1 MPRSKRT
8 AHYVAST
15 HWDREWYESFQDYRF
30 RLVSLMDEL
39 LDQMAADPEYR
50 YFQSDG
56 QSIVWDDYLEI
67 RPERREQ
74 VVSLAREGR
83 LRIGPWYV
91 MPDEFIVSG
100 ESLVRNLQMG
110 LRTAA
115 RFGAPSRAGF
125 ICDIF
130 GHTSQLPQI
139 LRGFSIDNAFVWRG
153 VLEKPRGAVFRWQS
167 PDGSEVIAYR
177 FSPRYG
183 YCSYAFLSR
192 KCNQIDHDRGLDE
205 AMKGLREQLDFEMDR
220 CPTPSLLIFDGGDH
234 MEIEPRTTQILRR
247 ANKAFTDVELIHS
260 HLDGFVEDLREQRS
274 QITRVIQGELR
285 EIGEVGDEGWL
296 IPGVLS
302 SRIHLKQQNAQCET
316 ELCLW
321 AEPFSTFAALL
332 GDPYPVRHLQVAWR
346 WLLQNH
352 PHDSICACSIDQVH
366 KDMEYRFDQSR
377 LIASHLTRDALQAI
391 AARVELPEMG
401 DQDMAVVVFNPST
414 DPIDGPVD
422 LTLRFPKD
430 LDTIYQEFFGFEPK
444 IGFRLYDTDGNEVAY
459 QYVNWRRERVGF
471 RRRRGKF
478 PQADIRHE
486 VDITAALKVPAY
498 GYTRLVCRP
507 VKGPTR
513 YLGTMVIDDHTI
525 ENEHLQVSVAA
536 NGTLSLRDTRTGQVY
551 ERLLTVED
559 RADIGDGWYH
569 GVAVND
575 EIHSSIASAADVA
588 VIADG
593 IHKATLKIRVTL
605 QVPGRFDFDSMR
617 RGTAIAPLVITHHV
631 TLRHSSDHVEVRTE
645 IENTIRDH
653 RVRVL
658 FPTGAKTDT
667 YLADSA
673 FDVVERAIALR
684 ADNAKYK
691 ELEVETRPQQTWTA
705 AHDDTRGL
713 AVVATGLPES
723 TVRDLPERPIALT
736 LLRSFIKAVLTSG
749 NEGGEIQGRHE
760 FRFLIVP
767 LAGRPDWAGLCRL
780 GQKLAAGVR
789 TVQIERHDAKPLATA
804 SPSSRSLPPAL
815 GFLKVASAQTVVTAV
830 QRAGDKEVASI
841 RLFNPTPVTITT
853 AMALHDCR
861 NTGELTDLEGKS
873 REPIKS
879 SDRGAEIQLTGKQ
892 IATVRF
898 TE

>member
-1 MPRSKRT
+1 MPGSKRT
-8 AHYVAST
+8 VHYVAST

-30 RLVSLMDEL
+30 RLVSMLDEL
-39 LDQMAADPEYR
+39 LDHMAADPEYR

-56 QSIVWDDYLEI
+56 QAIIWDDYLEI
-67 RPERREQ
+67 RQERREQ
-74 VVSLAREGR
+74 VMAFAKEGR

-100 ESLVRNLQMG
+100 ESLIRNLQTG
-110 LRTAA
+110 LRSAA
-115 RFGAPSRAGF
+115 RFGTPSRTGF
-125 ICDIF
+125 ACDIF

-139 LRGFSIDNAFVWRG
+139 LRGFSIDSAFIWRG
-153 VLEKPRGAVFRWQS
+153 VLEKPQGAVFRWQS

-183 YCSYAFLSR
+183 YCSYEFLSR
-192 KCNQIDHDRGLDE
+192 KCNQIDRNPDLDE
-205 AMKGLREQLDFEMDR
+205 AMKGLREQLDFELQR
-220 CPTPSLLIFDGGDH
+220 CSTPSILIFDGGDH
-234 MEIEPRTTQILRR
+234 MEIEPRTTEILRQ
-247 ANKAFTDVELIHS
+247 ANKEFPDVELIHS
-260 HLDGFVEDLREQRS
+260 HLDGLVEDLREQRS

-285 EIGEVGDEGWL
+285 EVGEVGDEAWL

-302 SRIHLKQQNAQCET
+302 SRIHLKQANARCEN

-321 AEPFSTFAALL
+321 AEPFSTFAASL
-332 GDPYPVRHLQVAWR
+332 GVPYPGRYLQVAWR

-352 PHDSICACSIDQVH
+352 PHDSICGCSIDQIH

-401 DQDMAVVVFNPST
+401 EKDMAVVVFNPSA
-414 DPIDGPVD
+414 DAIDGPVD

-430 LDTIYQEFFGFEPK
+430 LDTIYQEFFAFEPK
-444 IGFRLYDTDGNEVAY
+444 IGFRLYDADGKEVPY

-478 PQADIRHE
+478 PDAEIRNE
-486 VDITAALKVPAY
+486 VDITAALQIPAY
-498 GYTRLVCRP
+498 GYTRLICRP
-507 VKGPTR
+507 VKEPTR
-513 YLGTMVIDDHTI
+513 YLGAMVTDDHTI
-525 ENEHLQVSVAA
+525 DNEHLQVSAAA
-536 NGTLSLRDTRTGQVY
+536 NGTLTLKDKRNGHVY
-551 ERLLTVED
+551 ERLLTIED

-575 EIHSSIASAADVA
+575 EIHSSIASTADVA
-588 VIADG
+588 VTADG
-593 IHKATLKIRVTL
+593 IHKATLKIRIAM
-605 QVPGRFDFDSMR
+605 QVPGHFEFDSMR
-617 RGTAIAPLVITHHV
+617 RSPAFAPLVVTHHV
-631 TLRHSSDHVEVRTE
+631 TLRRGSDQVEVRTE
-645 IENTIRDH
+645 IENTVRDH

-673 FDVVERAIALR
+673 FDVVERPIALR
-684 ADNAKYK
+684 ADNARYK

-705 AHDDTRGL
+705 VHDAKRGL
-713 AVVATGLPES
+713 AVVATGLLES

-760 FRFLIVP
+760 FHYWIVP
-767 LAGRPDWAGLCRL
+767 LNGKPEAARLCRL
-780 GQKLAAGVR
+780 GQKLAAGIR
-789 TVQIERHDAKPLATA
+789 TVQIGRLEIAAQATA
-804 SPSSRSLPPAL
+804 NAPSRNLPPAI
-815 GFLKVASAQTVVTAV
+815 GFLKIGSSQPVVTAIHRV
-830 QRAGDKEVASI
+830 SDKELASI
-841 RLFNPTPVTITT
+841 RMFNPTTTGVTASI
-853 AMALHDCR
+853 ALHGCQ
-861 NTGELTDLEGKS
+861 NTGQLTDLEGKS
-873 REPIKS
+873 RDPVRSGDK
-879 SDRGAEIQLTGKQ
+879 GAEIPLKGKQ
-892 IATVRF
+892 IATIRF

>member
-1 MPRSKRT
+1 MPSTKRT
-8 AHYVAST
+8 VHYVAST

-30 RLVSLMDEL
+30 RLVSMLDEL
-39 LDQMAADPEYR
+39 LDHMAADPEYR

-56 QSIVWDDYLEI
+56 QAIIWDDYLEI

-74 VVSLAREGR
+74 VTAFAKEGR

-100 ESLVRNLQMG
+100 ESLVRNLQTG
-110 LRTAA
+110 LRAAA
-115 RFGAPSRAGF
+115 RFGTPSRAGF

-139 LRGFSIDNAFVWRG
+139 LRGFSIDNAFLWRG
-153 VLEKPRGAVFRWQS
+153 VLEKPQGAIFRWQS

-183 YCSYAFLSR
+183 YCSYDFLSR
-192 KCNQIDHDRGLDE
+192 KCNQIDRDRDIDE
-205 AMKGLREQLDFEMDR
+205 AMKGLRDQLDFEMQR
-220 CPTPSLLIFDGGDH
+220 CPTPSFMIFDGGDH
-234 MEIEPRTTQILRR
+234 MEIEPQTTEILRR
-247 ANKAFTDVELIHS
+247 ANQEFADVELIHS

-285 EIGEVGDEGWL
+285 EVGEMGDEGWL

-302 SRIHLKQQNAQCET
+302 SRIHLKQQNARCEN

-332 GDPYPVRHLQVAWR
+332 GVPYPTRFLQVAWR
-346 WLLQNH
+346 WLLQNQ
-352 PHDSICACSIDQVH
+352 PHDSICGCSIDQVH

-377 LIASHLTRDALQAI
+377 LIASHVTRDALHAI
-391 AARVELPEMG
+391 AARIELPELG
-401 DQDMAVVVFNPST
+401 EKDMAVVVFNPSA

-444 IGFRLYDTDGNEVAY
+444 IGFRLYDADGAEITY

-478 PQADIRHE
+478 PEGDIRNE
-486 VDITAALKVPAY
+486 VDITVALRIPAY

-507 VKGPTR
+507 VKEPTR
-513 YLGTMVIDDHTI
+513 HIGTMVTDDHTI
-525 ENEHLQVSVAA
+525 ENEHLQVAVAP
-536 NGTLSLRDTRTGQVY
+536 NGTLTVKDKRNGQVY
-551 ERLLTVED
+551 ERLLTLED

-575 EIHSSIASAADVA
+575 EIHSSIASAADIA
-588 VIADG
+588 VTADG
-593 IHKATLKIRVTL
+593 IHKASLKIRVTL
-605 QVPGRFDFDSMR
+605 QVPDRFEFDSMR
-617 RGTAIAPLVITHHV
+617 RADTSAPLVVTHHV
-631 TLRHSSDHVEVRTE
+631 TLRRGSDHVEVRTE

-658 FPTGAKTDT
+658 LPTGAKTDT
-667 YLADSA
+667 CLADSA

-684 ADNAKYK
+684 ADNARYK

-705 AHDDTRGL
+705 AHDGKRGL
-713 AVVATGLPES
+713 AAVATGLPES

-760 FRFLIVP
+760 CRYLIVP
-767 LAGRPDWAGLCRL
+767 LSGKPDVGRLCRL
-780 GQKLAAGVR
+780 GQMLAAGVR
-789 TVQIERHDAKPLATA
+789 TVQIERHDMMARSTGE
-804 SPSSRSLPPAL
+804 SPQRCLPPSL
-815 GFLKVASAQTVVTAV
+815 GFLQVSSNQVVVTAIHRV
-830 QRAGDKEVASI
+830 SDKELASV
-841 RLFNPTPVTITT
+841 RMFNPTPAAIATSI
-853 AMALHDCR
+853 AIHGSR
-861 NTGELTDLEGKS
+861 NTAQLTDLEGKG
-873 REPIKS
+873 REPIRNGNK
-879 SDRGAEIQLTGKQ
+879 GAEVQLRSKQ
-892 IATVRF
+892 ISTIRI